1 MASLLK
7 YNNKSTLHMLNRK
20 VALRQFRSSMGDL
33 ARQANQEDNLEKKVD
48 LQKFMNNPQEVYSK
62 QNVNEL
68 ESKLKDVGRIGREYI
83 DDVGLNQTVKDAPTN
98 DIEGIKTA
106 NAKAI
111 EFDTMLSPDASLISE
126 AKDLEQLQA
135 IRRKKTRDQRRRMRI
150 IN

>member
-1 MASLLK
+1 
-7 YNNKSTLHMLNRK
+7 
-20 VALRQFRSSMGDL
+20 MGDL

-83 DDVGLNQTVKDAPTN
+83 DDAGLNQTVKDAPTN
-98 DIEGIKTA
+98 DIDSIKQA

-111 EFDTMLSPDASLISE
+111 EFDTMLSPDSSLISE

-150 IN
+150 RN

>member
-1 MASLLK
+1 
-7 YNNKSTLHMLNRK
+7 
-20 VALRQFRSSMGDL
+20 
-33 ARQANQEDNLEKKVD
+33 
-48 LQKFMNNPQEVYSK
+48 MNNPQEVYSK

-83 DDVGLNQTVKDAPTN
+83 DDSGLNQSIKDAPTN
-98 DIEGIKTA
+98 DIESIKMA

-150 IN
+150 RN